1 MALQTID
8 AISARLQALDE
19 QINRTNTIISE
30 ILGERRELDTQ
41 SQSEDSSEASTIDP
55 MEFETENWES
65 ESVMSDISEATVPYY
80 TSYVNEWEECSDLD
94 DEETI
99 VDEWIDTY
107 RTPDTLVAPPGSP
120 PWLYRPAYLDL
131 SDVDFIDV

>member
-1 MALQTID
+1 MALHTID
-8 AISARLQALDE
+8 AISARLEALDE
-19 QINRTNTIISE
+19 QINRTNSIISE
-30 ILGERRELDTQ
+30 ILGTRRELE
-41 SQSEDSSEASTIDP
+41 SESEASTADP
-55 MEFETENWES
+55 MEFEIENWES

-80 TSYVNEWEECSDLD
+80 TSYVNEWEECSELD

-107 RTPDTLVAPPGSP
+107 RTPDTLDAPPDSP

-131 SDVDFIDV
+131 GDVDYTDL